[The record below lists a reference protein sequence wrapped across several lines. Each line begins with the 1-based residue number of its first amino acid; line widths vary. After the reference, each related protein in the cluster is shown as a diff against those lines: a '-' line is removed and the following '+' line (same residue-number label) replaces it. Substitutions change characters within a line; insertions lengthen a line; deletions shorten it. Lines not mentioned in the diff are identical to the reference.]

1 MVTLCVFILSQ
12 SIISGFDQSNL
23 TRLITFIGRAFIYL
37 LSMGTMIFNHMGSTT
52 RGYRKKDTITI
63 FGYIKLPKY
72 LENWQ
77 QSANLVLT
85 ICLIIMLAS
94 EPILHCL
101 SEDGGQLFNDV
112 CPAVKDTKFF
122 PYSVFTM
129 FAMML
134 YYILL
139 IDLAVFNNRVSAY
152 VLVCGRML
160 AELGLFLLALAAVLL
175 TLSSS
180 LSCLEQTQEE
190 FKSIGTASL
199 ALWEMILGMYSQAD
213 FTRLHDEPVILVG
226 VYGYL
231 VLGMVFLLNLLVA
244 QLTCAYNAIYT
255 DMVGYAR
262 LKRVRI
268 VCDTMPSVK
277 LKKFE
282 RFVDSLELAKRIEF
296 NEGDVGVS
304 GGIQLQEPSSQ
315 NPTTTDTIKRFGGS
329 TSPTIKWPEEEG
341 GGDDDSDR
349 FQRLEDLIK
358 KVGDEISKS
367 SHGVKKVRGGASSS
381 GMSGSGGGAGGSAE
395 AGQDHG
401 SGAEGS
407 GAEAG
412 EEDAEE

>member
-1 MVTLCVFILSQ
+1 
-12 SIISGFDQSNL
+12 
-23 TRLITFIGRAFIYL
+23 
-37 LSMGTMIFNHMGSTT
+37 
-52 RGYRKKDTITI
+52 
-63 FGYIKLPKY
+63 
-72 LENWQ
+72 
-77 QSANLVLT
+77 
-85 ICLIIMLAS
+85 
-94 EPILHCL
+94 
-101 SEDGGQLFNDV
+101 
-112 CPAVKDTKFF
+112 
-122 PYSVFTM
+122 
-129 FAMML
+129 
-134 YYILL
+134 
-139 IDLAVFNNRVSAY
+139 
-152 VLVCGRML
+152 ML

-180 LSCLEQTQEE
+180 FSCLEQKQPE
-190 FKSIGTASL
+190 FKSIGSGL
-199 ALWEMILGMYSQAD
+199 MALWEMILAMYSQAD

-282 RFVDSLELAKRIEF
+282 NFVDSLELAKRIEF

-304 GGIQLQEPSSQ
+304 AGIQLQEPSSQ

-329 TSPTIKWPEEEG
+329 TSPTIKLPEEEG

-367 SHGVKKVRGGASSS
+367 SHKVKKAKGGASSS
-381 GMSGSGGGAGGSAE
+381 GMSGSGGGAG
-395 AGQDHG
+395 AGDSGGHDG

-407 GAEAG
+407 GMEAADEVD
-412 EEDAEE
+412 EE